1 MAAVTDPVR
10 VKRARIARLAKIGQ
24 RIGYLLFAVS
34 ATAFFVGLATELT
47 RALVTLVELC
57 LLVGSVFLAPSIVL
71 AYAVKAAE
79 RDDQEHGR

>member
-1 MAAVTDPVR
+1 MTDPVR

-34 ATAFFVGLATELT
+34 AIAFFVGLATELSG
-47 RALVTLVELC
+47 ALVTLVELC

-79 RDDQEHGR
+79 RDDREHGR